1 MCSVVR
7 EVTAKVEGN
16 GRKRYFTID
25 ENVSS
30 EEIYALLNNF
40 YSADELDIGDSM
52 NDFNTEYIAE
62 EEIQPEK
69 DCRIRQ

>member
-1 MCSVVR
+1 MCSIVR
-7 EVTAKVEGN
+7 KVTAKVEGN
-16 GRKRYFTID
+16 GRKRYFKID

-52 NDFNTEYIAE
+52 NDFNTEHIAE

-69 DCRIRQ
+69 GRRIRQ